1 MQSQGSQAQVGV
13 GIAMGRPHHSCLSRT
28 GCVEAHPPS
37 GCSSP
42 MLQLSAEATDPGAS
56 ARWLLRLFR
65 ISTDRQEARSLAR
78 GMCSASRSRTLSPT
92 CFGEWTVALGW
103 LWVLLLPA

>member
-1 MQSQGSQAQVGV
+1 
-13 GIAMGRPHHSCLSRT
+13 
-28 GCVEAHPPS
+28 
-37 GCSSP
+37 

-56 ARWLLRLFR
+56 ERWQMKLFR
-65 ISTDRQEARSLAR
+65 ISTDRQEARSLAG
-78 GMCSASRSRTLSPT
+78 GMCSASRSRTLAPT

>member
-1 MQSQGSQAQVGV
+1 MQSQGSQAHVGV

-42 MLQLSAEATDPGAS
+42 ML
-56 ARWLLRLFR
+56 
-65 ISTDRQEARSLAR
+65 
-78 GMCSASRSRTLSPT
+78 
-92 CFGEWTVALGW
+92 
-103 LWVLLLPA
+103 

>member
-13 GIAMGRPHHSCLSRT
+13 GIAIGRPHHSCLSRT

-56 ARWLLRLFR
+56 KRWQMKLFR
-65 ISTDRQEARSLAR
+65 ISTDRQEARSLAG
-78 GMCSASRSRTLSPT
+78 GMCSVLISRNLAPT
-92 CFGEWTVALGW
+92 CFGAWTVSVGLF
-103 LWVLLLPA
+103 LVLLLGG

>member
-56 ARWLLRLFR
+56 ARWQMKLFR
-65 ISTDRQEARSLAR
+65 ISTDRQEARSLAG
-78 GMCSASRSRTLSPT
+78 GMCSA
-92 CFGEWTVALGW
+92 
-103 LWVLLLPA
+103 